1 MKINNNSMKKIA
13 AAALICILAAVSFTN
28 VFAQVPGQ
36 NNNGFG
42 QMMPPMGGPHGQQMG
57 QDMSGQNNNGFSQ
70 MPPMGGPQGQ
80 QMGQDING
88 QNNNGFG
95 QMPPMG
101 GPQNDIFRLQDS
113 INNVSDSD
121 TQSTLQT
128 LLDAYRSILDE
139 AKDADEDDAESYR
152 EAASEALEALL
163 TAMNEAGIETS
174 QPQGMPFNGNGQMNP
189 GQGFGGNSPMNGPQ
203 QGQPMDQNMPGQN
216 GQMPP
221 MSGPQNDTANLQNA
235 IDEVTDSDTKAAL
248 QTLLDA
254 FESAIEAE
262 KNADSDEIESL
273 RQATSEAFEALMTAF
288 KNAGIEPQAQQQ
300 PPFNGSGQMP
310 PAPMGQQN

>member
-13 AAALICILAAVSFTN
+13 ATALICILAAVSFTN

-42 QMMPPMGGPHGQQMG
+42 QMMPPMGGPQGQQMG
-57 QDMSGQNNNGFSQ
+57 QDINGQNNNGFGQRPPMGGPQGQQMGQDINGQNNNGFGQ

-113 INNVSDSD
+113 INNVSGSD

-163 TAMNEAGIETS
+163 TAMNEAGI
-174 QPQGMPFNGNGQMNP
+174 
-189 GQGFGGNSPMNGPQ
+189 
-203 QGQPMDQNMPGQN
+203 
-216 GQMPP
+216 
-221 MSGPQNDTANLQNA
+221 
-235 IDEVTDSDTKAAL
+235 
-248 QTLLDA
+248 
-254 FESAIEAE
+254 
-262 KNADSDEIESL
+262 
-273 RQATSEAFEALMTAF
+273 
-288 KNAGIEPQAQQQ
+288 
-300 PPFNGSGQMP
+300 
-310 PAPMGQQN
+310 